1 MPAAVWG
8 AILAAFLGTIGV
20 IVAARINGRAAL
32 TSSLDARAAKVLE
45 EALDYQSKEIDGL
58 RGRVDVLEAEV
69 QACERGRADDR
80 KRWAAELADM
90 RRELGHQ

>member
-20 IVAARINGRAAL
+20 IVAARINARSTGA
-32 TSSLDARAAKVLE
+32 SSLDAKAAKVLE

-58 RGRVDVLEAEV
+58 RGRVEGLEAEV
-69 QACERGRADDR
+69 KACELGRAADR
-80 KRWAAELADM
+80 ERHATELADL
-90 RRELGHQ
+90 RRELGLT